1 MAVQGSGLD
10 IVIMAA
16 GKGTRMRSKW
26 PKVLH
31 RLGGKNLLQHV
42 LDTVAALGA
51 RRIVVVT
58 GHEAEAVQTAVHAP
72 NLVFVRQEPQLGTG
86 HAVQQALPL
95 LSDDGT
101 TLILNG
107 DVPLLSAA
115 TARALV
121 GACDASRLALLTA
134 QFDDPRGYGRV
145 VRDDAP
151 GGNAREGG
159 RIQRIVEDKD
169 ASTVERGI
177 REVYTGALAAPTA
190 ALRRWV
196 GGLRNQNAQGEYY
209 LTDVVASAAA
219 DGVPVVSAQPEVLT
233 EVLGVN
239 SAGQLADLERRLQR
253 AQAEALLDAGVRLAD
268 PSRFEQRGEL
278 QCGRDVEIDVGCI
291 FEGTVSLGD
300 DVRIG
305 AHCVIRNAVIEAGAT
320 IRPFTHIDGESLGA
334 RVGEGASVGPYAR
347 LRGGAALGPDVHVGN
362 FVEIKNTRLGRA
374 AKANHLAYLG
384 DTDVG
389 ERVNFG
395 AGSIT
400 ANYDGANK
408 HRTTIGADAHV
419 GSNCVL
425 VAPVTV
431 GSGATIG
438 AGSTLSRDAPPGQ
451 LTVARARQ
459 TTLAGVEAADEGLI
473 DVRSAASTLPRR
485 SARRAITHAPCGG
498 TTSAARTG
506 RSFRPRS
513 KP

>member
-1 MAVQGSGLD
+1 MAVQGAGLD

-16 GKGTRMRSKW
+16 GKGTRMRSRL

-31 RLGGKNLLQHV
+31 RLGGKSLLQHV
-42 LDTVAALGA
+42 LDTVAELGA

-58 GHEAEAVQTAVHAP
+58 GYEAEAVQAAVRAP

-95 LSDDGT
+95 LGDDGT

-107 DVPLLSAA
+107 DVPLLGAA
-115 TARALV
+115 TAQALFY
-121 GACDASRLALLTA
+121 ACEGSRLALLTA
-134 QFDDPRGYGRV
+134 HFEEPRGYGRV
-145 VRDDAP
+145 VREEVA
-151 GGNAREGG
+151 GGNVQEHGG
-159 RIQRIVEDKD
+159 ILRIVEERD
-169 ASTVERGI
+169 ASAFERGI
-177 REVYTGALAAPTA
+177 HEVYTGAMAAPTA
-190 ALRRWV
+190 SLRRWV
-196 GGLRNQNAQGEYY
+196 GGLSNENAQGEYY
-209 LTDVVASAAA
+209 LTDVVASAVA
-219 DGVPVVSAQPEVLT
+219 DGMPVVSAQPESPT

-239 SAGQLADLERRLQR
+239 SAGQLAELERKLQR

-268 PSRFEQRGEL
+268 PSRFDLRGEL
-278 QCGRDVEIDVGCI
+278 HCGSDVEIDVGCI
-291 FEGTVSLGD
+291 FDGDVSLGD

-305 AHCVIRNAVIEAGAT
+305 AHCVIRNAVIEAGAR
-320 IRPFTHIDGESLGA
+320 ILPFTHIDGETLGA
-334 RVGEGASVGPYAR
+334 RVGTGALVGPYAR

-362 FVEIKNTRLGRA
+362 FVEIKNSQLGRA

-408 HRTTIGADAHV
+408 HRTTIGANVHV

-431 GSGATIG
+431 GPGATVG
-438 AGSTLSRDAPPGQ
+438 AGSTISRDAPPGQ

-459 TTLAGVEAADEGLI
+459 TTLAGWK
-473 DVRSAASTLPRR
+473 
-485 SARRAITHAPCGG
+485 
-498 TTSAARTG
+498 
-506 RSFRPRS
+506 RPA
-513 KP
+513 KG